1 MKNFRLRRAA
11 ITHIDETLKTLY
23 NNAQLRRRRKFWD
36 LGRFLRMAPFIRK
49 APPIRNIS
57 PIGGAFLNWNCL
69 DVRLCWHDLG

>member
-36 LGRFLRMAPFIRK
+36 LGRFLRMAPFIRM
-49 APPIRNIS
+49 PHP
-57 PIGGAFLNWNCL
+57 L
-69 DVRLCWHDLG
+69 LGTYR